1 MSTVP
6 DEKAFILT
14 ISKEELAALPIARF
28 NGKIRIIDNADQVSE
43 AIEALRRA
51 EVIGFDTETRPSFKK
66 GTINE
71 VSLLQLSDSKTSY
84 LFRINRIGMPEALV
98 KFLED
103 ENILKIGLSIH
114 DDFHNLSRI
123 CEFSPEGFIDLQ
135 EFVKK
140 YSIADNSLSK
150 IYAILFGQRIS
161 KGQRLTNWEA
171 ASLSAAQQSYASLD
185 AVACVEIYNYL
196 KSDRFECNNS
206 AYRHSRAEIE
216 AINAANAQKREAKEQ
231 AAATPEKN
239 QETNKLSKSARRRRN
254 KAARK
259 LAASKKSDVA
269 TEQTEK

>member
-6 DEKAFILT
+6 DEKPFIFT
-14 ISKEELAALPIARF
+14 ISKEELATLPVARF
-28 NGKIRIIDNADQVSE
+28 KGRICVVDNADQVSE
-43 AIEALRRA
+43 AVEALRRA

-71 VSLLQLSDSKTSY
+71 VSLLQLSDSETCY
-84 LFRINRIGMPEALV
+84 LFRINRTGIPETLV

-103 ENILKIGLSIH
+103 ENVLKIGLSIH

-123 CEFSPEGFIDLQ
+123 CDISPEGFIDLQ

-171 ASLSAAQQSYASLD
+171 ETLSAAQQSYASLD

-196 KSDRFECNNS
+196 RCNKFDGDNS
-206 AYRHSRAEIE
+206 HYRHLRAEIE
-216 AINAANAQKREAKEQ
+216 AINAEN
-231 AAATPEKN
+231 T
-239 QETNKLSKSARRRRN
+239 
-254 KAARK
+254 
-259 LAASKKSDVA
+259 
-269 TEQTEK
+269 